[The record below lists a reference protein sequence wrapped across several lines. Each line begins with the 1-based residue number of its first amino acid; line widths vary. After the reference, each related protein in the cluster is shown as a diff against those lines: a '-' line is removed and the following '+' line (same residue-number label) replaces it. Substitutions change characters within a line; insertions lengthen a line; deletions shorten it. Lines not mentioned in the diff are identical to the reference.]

1 MSNSGLKE
9 WCDTKIE
16 LALRLNSGDCGGSYA
31 EAVIILCSV
40 LSGISAD
47 IWPGKF
53 QDKKRFVELLIKY
66 TSASLNCEKVSIP
79 LLVGAVRSSGD
90 IQLAK
95 QIKNKLIPFYD
106 SRVITGDDVDKTF
119 SELKSAYPT
128 IDVKTLK
135 KNSYAHILYEEIRSG
150 YVHEYRPGERADS
163 FEMSGVS
170 QNSSITYITYINRLD
185 KTDRLIYFNV
195 SWLAK
200 LIEEIVDNL
209 LKTNSLPVFKN
220 YNTWWL
226 EN

>member
-1 MSNSGLKE
+1 MSNRWLKE
-9 WCDTKIE
+9 WCDTKID

-31 EAVIILCSV
+31 ESVIILCSV

-53 QDKKRFVELLIKY
+53 QDKKRFVELLVKY
-66 TSASLNCEKVSIP
+66 TGASLNCERVSTP
-79 LLVGAVRSSGD
+79 LLVGTIRSSGD
-90 IQLAK
+90 AQLAK
-95 QIKNKLIPFYD
+95 QIKNDLMPLSD
-106 SRVITGDDVDKTF
+106 SRVITGDDVDKTI
-119 SELKSAYPT
+119 SKLKSVYPT
-128 IDVKTLK
+128 IDMKTLK

-170 QNSSITYITYINRLD
+170 QNSSLTYITYINRLD

-195 SWLAK
+195 LWLAK
-200 LIEEIVDNL
+200 IIEEIVENL
-209 LKTNSLPVFKN
+209 LKTSSMPVFKN
-220 YNTWWL
+220 YTTWWL